1 MLRSLRR
8 SFATARSKKVQHQH
22 PLLSLT
28 TREAGGDHEQ
38 IARLRS
44 STQSAFSQLVH
55 QHEAKDASWVKL
67 LETSEPVRAVVA
79 DRVLEVCIAQ
89 RQPRSLVHVLTR
101 LEPGVQFSA
110 STSKEALRMV
120 RQTGNSTDLRQ
131 LLRLLQPSPLEANL
145 KAARS
150 SPPLQLSLEDLND
163 TVSLCLQRD
172 ELNEA
177 VRWYIAIRD
186 VFGLVPSEATFALIL
201 PSLANSK
208 SWEALF
214 AVLGE
219 MRLQN
224 VQVSMRT
231 YDIILQEVQ
240 KRPTLR
246 WMYAQPVLLRLA
258 QVRAHEGDRDALLL
272 KSARRTMSVLSIMK
286 KYGAVVDTWET
297 FTKELTPEQSRSIL
311 NDKQVLQSV
320 GSSVVKA
327 RSVGDQEK
335 NLELLMKRILLEND
349 VDSTASSS
357 LEALVES
364 RIRNCSNNASDN
376 DGVLVGLGL
385 SWLLQS
391 KDGRGKVLGLYEQLD
406 FGARAN
412 SSSLRADVLQT
423 VTMSLA
429 DTNFGLQ
436 ETAQLLRSALF
447 SDNLSEKRFELSE
460 ELVLGIIMA
469 LGRTQDADAIA
480 HLLLLCAQRNV
491 NLTELAF
498 TVASQTLLQ
507 KRDYRLVVQLLE
519 SYLTQLDATLV
530 GKRGKQLATCSNP
543 NVFSPA
549 LEALAQL
556 GELDLMLTL
565 LLTEMKERRCF
576 PSRALF
582 VVAISACGNAGRF
595 EEGVRLFDLARK
607 DFAALPKNSSHDEV
621 RALVTAALTCCAK
634 GRLGTKAL
642 SLFAWIDDKL
652 PGLYSGKVKEE
663 LRVLQLVVEAMDSPE
678 SAPMLPSF
686 LGIVK
691 SRGHRSLQVT
701 RQLLVSCL
709 AVAISSAS
717 EDLVAALLT
726 HETAGDAE
734 LDDLRQ
740 EAEKLLKSSARG

>member
-1 MLRSLRR
+1 MLRALRR
-8 SFATARSKKVQHQH
+8 SFATAPTKVQH
-22 PLLSLT
+22 PLLSLAS
-28 TREAGGDHEQ
+28 RVSGGDHEQ
-38 IARLRS
+38 LARLRC
-44 STQSAFSQLVH
+44 STQAAFSLLVH

-67 LETSEPVRAVVA
+67 LESSEPVRAVVA
-79 DRVLEVCIAQ
+79 ERVLEVCIAQ
-89 RQPRSLVHVLTR
+89 RQPRCLVHVLTR

-131 LLRLLQPSPLEANL
+131 LLRLLQPSPEANL
-145 KAARS
+145 KALS
-150 SPPLQLSLEDLND
+150 SPPLKLSLEDLND
-163 TVSLCLQRD
+163 TVSLCLQRA

-186 VFGLVPSEATFALIL
+186 VFGLVPTEATFALIL

-224 VQVSMRT
+224 VQISMRT

-246 WMYAQPVLLRLA
+246 WMYAQAVLLRLG

-272 KSARRTMSVLSIMK
+272 KSARRTMSVLSNMK
-286 KYGAVVDTWET
+286 KYGAVVDTWEK
-297 FTKELTPEQSRSIL
+297 FSKELTPEQSRSIL
-311 NDKQVLQSV
+311 NDKQVLQFV

-327 RSVGDQEK
+327 RCMGNQEK
-335 NLELLMKRILLEND
+335 NLELLMKRILIEND
-349 VDSTASSS
+349 GATVSSS
-357 LEALVES
+357 LEGLVES
-364 RIRNCSNNASDN
+364 RIRNCNNASDN
-376 DGVLVGLGL
+376 NANDGVFVGLGL

-391 KDGRGKVLGLYEQLD
+391 KDGRGKSLDLYEQLD

-429 DTNFGLQ
+429 DADDFGLQ
-436 ETAQLLRSALF
+436 EAAQLLRSALF
-447 SDNLSEKRFELSE
+447 SDKLPDKRFEMSE
-460 ELVLGIIMA
+460 ELALGIIPT

-491 NLTELAF
+491 NLTEFVF
-498 TVASQTLLQ
+498 TIASQTFLQ

-519 SYLTQLDATLV
+519 SYLAQLDATLV
-530 GKRGKQLATCSNP
+530 GKRGRQLASCSNP

-565 LLTEMKERRCF
+565 LLTEMRERRCA

-607 DFAALPKNSSHDEV
+607 DFAALPKNSSHDEM
-621 RALVTAALTCCAK
+621 RALVTAALTCCAR

-652 PGLYSGKVKEE
+652 PGLYSGKVNEE

-717 EDLVAALLT
+717 EALVAALLT
-726 HETAGDAE
+726 QETAGDAE
-734 LDDLRQ
+734 LEDLRQ
-740 EAEKLLKSSARG
+740 EAEKLLKSTALHPRG